1 MQKLTRA
8 IGALGLSVA
17 ASAAFGQS
25 AQGVVPEMVM
35 TGNSSAFADG
45 VWVRVSG
52 QVGHVNCYY
61 APLNVSLFYAY
72 ARANSPMDPKKALAL
87 LMAAKLGNRL
97 VNIEFASD
105 GVQADFWGYGIS
117 RCEIQRLTLN

>member
-1 MQKLTRA
+1 
-8 IGALGLSVA
+8 
-17 ASAAFGQS
+17 
-25 AQGVVPEMVM
+25 M

-61 APLNVSLFYAY
+61 APSNASLFYVY
-72 ARANSPMDPKKALAL
+72 ARTNGPLDPKKALAL
-87 LMAAKLGNRL
+87 LMAAKLGNRT

-117 RCEIQRLTLN
+117 RCEIQRLAMN